1 MKVNKI
7 NKIVVVGGGTAG
19 WMMASCLARVLNA
32 NDCKIVLV
40 ESPDI
45 ATIGVG
51 EATIPS
57 FVDFLYFLGVPEKE
71 FLSATQ
77 ATFKLGIKFTDWK
90 HKGHEYWHQFGGVGM
105 NIDTKPFY
113 QHWLKLKL
121 NGDKSSFTDY
131 SPAVAMAKAGKFY
144 IPSPDNKTVLSNSEY
159 AYHFNAAEV
168 AKFLTQYSIERSVQ
182 HIQDNVVE
190 VHQSD
195 DGSISSVSL
204 ENSGL
209 LEGDFFIDCS
219 GQRALLIGDAMQIG
233 YEDWSHYLPVDR
245 AVTVFSELPDQIPA
259 YTHSIARPHGWQWC
273 IPLQSR
279 VGNGYVYS
287 SKDLPDEDAKH
298 FLMSNIKGKAINAPR
313 IIRFKT
319 GKRKKFWYKNCLAIG
334 LSSGF
339 LEPLES
345 TSIHLAMKGALNF
358 LELFPSRSSSEVNAK
373 EYNRLMDI
381 EYQCIRDF
389 IIIHYRLSDR
399 KDTSFWRKMTDLTL
413 PTSLQLQLALFSS
426 QGRLQRNDSD
436 LFAASSWYAV
446 LAGMGV
452 NPEEYDP
459 LIDLS
464 DFSKVKEITTSY
476 SKSISSV
483 IEKLPTHAEYI
494 QQVLNIQ

>member
-1 MKVNKI
+1 M
-7 NKIVVVGGGTAG
+7 NKIVIVGGGTAG
-19 WMMASCLARVLNA
+19 WVMASCLARVLNA
-32 NDCKIVLV
+32 NEYKIVLV
-40 ESPDI
+40 ESPNI

-57 FVDFLYFLGVPEKE
+57 FVDFLYFLGIPEKE

-77 ATFKLGIKFTDWK
+77 ATFKLGIKFSDWK
-90 HKGHEYWHQFGGVGM
+90 YKGHEYWHQFGGVGM

-121 NGDKSSFTDY
+121 NGDSSSFTDY
-131 SPAVAMAKAGKFY
+131 SPAVAMAKSGKFY
-144 IPSPDNKTVLSNSEY
+144 IPSIDNKTVMSNSEY

-168 AKFLTQYSIERSVQ
+168 AKFLTQYSIKRSVQ
-182 HIQDNVVE
+182 HIQDNVID
-190 VHQSD
+190 VHKRD
-195 DGSISSVSL
+195 DGSINAISL

-219 GQRALLIGDAMQIG
+219 GQRALLIGNAMQIG

-245 AVTVFSELPDQIPA
+245 AVTVFSELPEHIPP

-287 SKDLPDEDAKH
+287 SESLSDEDAKH
-298 FLMSNIKGKAINAPR
+298 FLVNNIEKKAINDPR
-313 IIRFKT
+313 TVRFKT
-319 GKRKKFWYKNCLAIG
+319 GKRKTFWYKNCLAIG

-358 LELFPSRSSSEVNAK
+358 LELFPSCSSIEENAK

-389 IIIHYRLSDR
+389 IIIHYSLSNR
-399 KDTSFWRKMTDLTL
+399 KDTVFWRKMTELAL
-413 PTSLQLQLALFSS
+413 PISLQSQLALYSS
-426 QGRLQRNDSD
+426 QGRLKRNDLD
-436 LFAASSWYAV
+436 LFSANSWFAV
-446 LAGMGV
+446 LAGMEV
-452 NPEEYDP
+452 YPQEYDP

-464 DFSKVKEITTSY
+464 DFSKVKSITTSY
-476 SKSISSV
+476 SKSIFS
-483 IEKLPTHAEYI
+483 ILEKLPTHSEYI
-494 QQVLNIQ
+494 QKALNIQ